1 MRIKMNMLDYTTE
14 VLLMEYKDGKW
25 KLVAYFSKLLN
36 ETECNYEMHD
46 RKILVVI
53 RGLEA

>member
-1 MRIKMNMLDYTTE
+1 MRIEMNMLDYATE
-14 VLLMEYKDGKW
+14 VLLIEYKDEKW

>member
-1 MRIKMNMLDYTTE
+1 MNMLDYTTE

-46 RKILVVI
+46 GKILVVI